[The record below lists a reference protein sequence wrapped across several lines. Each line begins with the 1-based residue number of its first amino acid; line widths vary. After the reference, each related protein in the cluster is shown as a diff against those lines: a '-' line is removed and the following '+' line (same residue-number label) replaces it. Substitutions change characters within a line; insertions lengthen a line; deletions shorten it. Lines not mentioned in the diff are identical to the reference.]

1 RVIHHRD
8 RQVVVGAL
16 LDAQVEAPR
25 GHDCFCLSNSATR
38 SLSSWFCACNLRMIT
53 RYCAFSHSALLSGSR
68 SISTAISLTSSCWA
82 VSSCSTSVLRWGRG
96 VDVAADDLDVG
107 RQLVAGDC
115 DGAAELQAHL
125 AAGESGRARHDLHVD
140 VALSRR
146 HGEEGQR
153 RDVGWDLGG
162 LLVPLDVQLDR
173 VASAVG
179 AARDRGAAVDRT
191 DLLV

>member
-1 RVIHHRD
+1 SLRSGELSGDFGRDEDVAFEETGRAAFRVDQLDVVAGLPPGPLRDGFAGEVQLDRGRSDREVVVQLVNGLLVVERPPDLPARRPARHHERRARVIHHRD

-96 VDVAADDLDVG
+96 VDVAA
-107 RQLVAGDC
+107 
-115 DGAAELQAHL
+115 
-125 AAGESGRARHDLHVD
+125 
-140 VALSRR
+140 
-146 HGEEGQR
+146 
-153 RDVGWDLGG
+153 
-162 LLVPLDVQLDR
+162 
-173 VASAVG
+173 
-179 AARDRGAAVDRT
+179 
-191 DLLV
+191 